1 MLLATF
7 AAYLECNKESAFKGT
22 QRYVRDPGPQLHHG
36 DLLVYIDKLENDL
49 RGENQR
55 RLIELEDAHLDLDDA
70 RRSRRE
76 MQQQL
81 TATSQQLG
89 QYNTDNESLK
99 GLQPTLPP
107 CLRPLAHKNR
117 TEIPT

>member
-1 MLLATF
+1 MAQFLDRYRIIEAQKEDSVTF
-7 AAYLECNKESAFKGT
+7 IK
-22 QRYVRDPGPQLHHG
+22 

-55 RLIELEDAHLDLDDA
+55 LLKELEDAHLDLDDA

-99 GLQPTLPP
+99 VLQLTLP
-107 CLRPLAHKNR
+107 LWSRPLAHNNR

>member
-1 MLLATF
+1 MAQFLDRYRIIEAQKEDSVTF
-7 AAYLECNKESAFKGT
+7 IK
-22 QRYVRDPGPQLHHG
+22 

-55 RLIELEDAHLDLDDA
+55 LLKELEDAHLDLDDA

-99 GLQPTLPP
+99 
-107 CLRPLAHKNR
+107 NR
-117 TEIPT
+117 NPYIIVLIDGDGTI